1 MSALL
6 PKPSMIGLLPFAL
19 LVPVLLIS
27 AVLARAETALDCLPP
42 VPPSPVQ
49 DAALR
54 AKYQQ
59 EIGAE
64 YSDYFD
70 AAQAY
75 LRCLEAARSFV
86 TDENN
91 RAIADYQ
98 SLGLGPTN

>member
-1 MSALL
+1 MS
-6 PKPSMIGLLPFAL
+6 SLLPFAL
-19 LVPVLLIS
+19 LVPVLLSS

-42 VPPSPVQ
+42 EPPSPVQ

-54 AKYQQ
+54 AEYQR

-70 AAQAY
+70 AAQVY
-75 LRCLEAARSFV
+75 LRCLEAARSSV
-86 TDENN
+86 TEEIN

-98 SLGLGPTN
+98 SLGIGSSD

>member
-1 MSALL
+1 MSSLL

-19 LVPVLLIS
+19 LVPVLLIP

-54 AKYQQ
+54 AEYQQ

-70 AAQAY
+70 EAQAY
-75 LRCLEAARSFV
+75 LHCLEAARSSV
-86 TDENN
+86 TDEIN
-91 RAIADYQ
+91 RAIADYR
-98 SLGLGPTN
+98 SLGLSSSD

>member
-1 MSALL
+1 MRSLL

-19 LVPVLLIS
+19 LVPILLIP

-42 VPPSPVQ
+42 EPPSAVQ
-49 DAALR
+49 DATLR
-54 AKYQQ
+54 AEYQQ

-64 YSDYFD
+64 YSEYFD

-75 LRCLEAARSFV
+75 LRCLEAARSSV
-86 TDENN
+86 TDEIN

-98 SLGLGPTN
+98 SMRLGPSD

>member
-1 MSALL
+1 MSSLL

-19 LVPVLLIS
+19 LVPVLLIP
-27 AVLARAETALDCLPP
+27 AMLARAETALDCLPP
-42 VPPSPVQ
+42 EPPSPVQ

-54 AKYQQ
+54 AEYQQ

-75 LRCLEAARSFV
+75 LHCLEAARANV
-86 TDENN
+86 TDEIN

-98 SLGLGPTN
+98 SMGLGPPD